1 MTTWE
6 AILKV
11 VEPFHPGYEF
21 GKYKKGFFYLNE
33 EGERKKAGI
42 VEMVRR
48 YSNPLMSDE
57 NIARRMREFNHGDYD
72 LISGSVFRWEVVKGK
87 RGWYR
92 ILENQQSRS
101 KNIILISADYMQV
114 AERVIFTPVERNGM
128 LYLF

>member
-11 VEPFHPGYEF
+11 VEPFQPGYEF
-21 GKYKKGFFYLNE
+21 GKYKKGFLYLND
-33 EGERKKAGI
+33 EGEWKKAGI

-48 YSNPLMSDE
+48 YTNPLMSDE

-101 KNIILISADYMQV
+101 KNIILIRADYMQV
-114 AERVIFTPVERNGM
+114 AERIIFTPVERNGM